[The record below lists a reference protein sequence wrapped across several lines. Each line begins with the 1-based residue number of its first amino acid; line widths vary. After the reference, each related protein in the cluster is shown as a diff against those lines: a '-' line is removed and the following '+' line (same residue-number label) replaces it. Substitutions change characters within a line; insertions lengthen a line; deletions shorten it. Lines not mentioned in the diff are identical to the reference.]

1 MSFTI
6 IVILLC
12 IGNYIRLVQKQ
23 NSNPYD
29 IALLDCGALEKPSY
43 NIKKELYRFVTA
55 SFVHFSVLH
64 LVLNMWCLWSMGTS
78 MELMLGKVYYS
89 ILLFGSMITGNVFN
103 YLMGDEHSI
112 SGGMSSAL
120 YGLIAVELTL
130 IYLNY
135 GLEGIFGNYSILTAV
150 IINLGMNFLPGVGW
164 KSHLGGACFGVLFV
178 AYLYYF

>member
-1 MSFTI
+1 
-6 IVILLC
+6 
-12 IGNYIRLVQKQ
+12 
-23 NSNPYD
+23 
-29 IALLDCGALEKPSY
+29 
-43 NIKKELYRFVTA
+43 
-55 SFVHFSVLH
+55 
-64 LVLNMWCLWSMGTS
+64 MGTS